1 MRIMKINPKFKGGMI
16 KGMSG
21 LRPIMRRGLR
31 GSGVNTVRPLIGSFR
46 QISLNSPVKMV
57 PVSSES
63 EGAGIKPKQTYRKL
77 KFSM

>member
-1 MRIMKINPKFKGGMI
+1 MRIMKINPKFIGGML
-16 KGMSG
+16 KTMSG
-21 LRPIMRRGLR
+21 LRPIMRRAMR
-31 GSGVNTVRPLIGSFR
+31 GSGASVVRPLVGQFR

-63 EGAGIKPKQTYRKL
+63 EGSGVKPKQTYRKL

>member
-1 MRIMKINPKFKGGMI
+1 MKINPKFKGGMI
-16 KGMSG
+16 KGMAG
-21 LRPIMRRGLR
+21 LRPIMHRGLR
-31 GSGVNTVRPLIGSFR
+31 GSGVGVVRPLIGSFK

>member
-1 MRIMKINPKFKGGMI
+1 MKINPKFKGGMI

-21 LRPIMRRGLR
+21 LRPIMRRSMR
-31 GSGVNTVRPLIGSFR
+31 GAGASVVRPLVGQFK

-63 EGAGIKPKQTYRKL
+63 EGAGVKPKQTYRKL
-77 KFSM
+77 KFSI